1 MNILKLEDLF
11 KMKITSLMWDFENSR
26 LPSCF
31 PDYFQHAKSV
41 HNYKTRFSAKNKF
54 SKTRNLNSTRYGIE
68 NFSNIAINDISNNLK
83 DFSWYHNVK
92 TKKAM
97 MAKLKN
103 VLCEAHQ
110 ALTS

>member
-11 KMKITSLMWDFENSR
+11 KMKIASLMWDFENSR

-31 PDYFQHAKSV
+31 PDYFQHVKSV
-41 HNYKTRFSAKNKF
+41 HNYKTKFSAKNKF
-54 SKTRNLNSTRYGIE
+54 SKTRKLNSTGYAIE
-68 NFSNIAINDISNNLK
+68 SFSNIAIDISNNFK

-92 TKKAM
+92 AKQAM
-97 MAKLKN
+97 KAKLKN